1 MIAVRPVARDGELEL
16 WAGVKTAVEPYDPLT
31 ADQLRRSLA
40 ASPER
45 VLVLAVIDGETVGA
59 GLADRSDDPRRA
71 FVLPR
76 VLERHRG
83 RGVGT
88 ALLRPLVEHAETLG
102 VGVVGTR
109 VAGTDRRS
117 LAFAERFG
125 FREVNREVE
134 QVRDVRDDR
143 RPEVPDGLDVVSI
156 AARPELLRAAHD
168 LAAEAYL
175 DLAVPGTIEIPLE
188 RWLVEE
194 ATRPEGSFVALADAE
209 IVGYA
214 GLLEVGDETD
224 LAEHGLTAV
233 RRSWRRRGIATLLK
247 RTQLAWA
254 AEAGVRRL
262 VTWTQR
268 GNEGMRAVN
277 ERLGYVTTSETL
289 ALHADLPLTR
299 LQRQ

>member
-1 MIAVRPVARDGELEL
+1 MISVRRVEHDGELEA
-16 WAGVKTAVEPYDPLT
+16 WAAVKTAVEPDEPIT

-45 VLVLAVIDGETVGA
+45 VLLLAEIDGETAAA
-59 GLADRSDDPRRA
+59 GFADRSDDPRRA

-88 ALLRPLVEHAETLG
+88 ALLRPLVEHAESLG

-109 VAGTDRRS
+109 VAGGDRRS

-125 FREVNREVE
+125 FREVNRDVE
-134 QVRDVRDDR
+134 QVRDVRDE
-143 RPEVPDGLDVVSI
+143 RPPDVPDELEVVSI

-175 DLAVPGTIEIPLE
+175 DLAVPGTVEIPLE

-194 ATRPEGSFVALADAE
+194 ATRPDGSFVALAAGE

-224 LAEHGLTAV
+224 VAEHGLTAV

-254 AEAGVRRL
+254 AEAGVQRL

-277 ERLGYVTTSETL
+277 DRLGYVTTSETL

-299 LQRQ
+299 LPRR